1 MISPQL
7 KQRFYGDPK
16 YNGTVLF
23 YRWLREQAAPGHGV
37 LNLGA
42 GPTPDLPLRTLKGE
56 VAEVIGADVD
66 AVVFENT
73 AVDRAILVENGR
85 MDLPPESIDL
95 AYSDYVLEHVERP
108 QEFLAEVF
116 RVLKPASSFIFRTPN
131 IGHYVSLISLLT
143 PHSLHKIIAKPARGL
158 SEDAQAPWPT
168 YYRMNSRSKLRRLA
182 QEAGFSDVEL
192 RMVEA
197 NPSYL
202 EFHAVP
208 FLMGVAYERLVNSHP
223 RLSGLRANIFGRFVK
238 GAAA

>member
-1 MISPQL
+1 MVSPQL

-16 YNGTVLF
+16 YDATALF
-23 YRWLREQAAPGHGV
+23 YRWLREQAAPDHRV

-42 GPTPDLPLRTLKGE
+42 GPTPDLPLRSLKGE

-66 AVVFENT
+66 SEVFENT
-73 AVDRAILVENGR
+73 ALDRAVLIEDGWI
-85 MDLPPESIDL
+85 DLAPASIDL
-95 AYSDYVLEHVERP
+95 AYSDYVLEHVEGP

-116 RVLKPASSFIFRTPN
+116 RVLKPGGSFLFRTPN

-143 PHSLHKIIAKPARGL
+143 PHSLHKIISNPVRGL
-158 SEDAQAPWPT
+158 SKNAHDPWPT
-168 YYRMNSRSKLRRLA
+168 VYRMNSRSKLRRLA
-182 QEAGFSDVEL
+182 REAGFSDVEL

-208 FLMGVAYERLVNSHP
+208 FLLGVAYERLVNSHP